1 MKNAERYYSN
11 FGEYSISEYVQER
24 ILGNPTEMERFNHL
38 INLIPKETATLLD
51 VGCGV
56 GVFLHLLGIHRDI
69 KGIGIEISDN
79 KISYAMEHLHVHVEK
94 GDAGHLRFDDRCFD
108 VVTAFEVIEH
118 LPFGTYEDALKE
130 IARVAKKKIIVSV
143 PCNEKRVFATC
154 PYCGTTFD
162 STYHLRSFSEPMM
175 EGLFPGFIIEH
186 IDKIGID
193 EIWPAPLEYMDR
205 IRNRKKPLS
214 EFGICPLCGYGRTAT
229 KSNSAIANS
238 THQNNHVLRRMVRA
252 LLKIVPKVKKARWLV
267 VSYKR
272 IEP

>member
-118 LPFGTYEDALKE
+118 LPFGTYQNALE
-130 IARVAKKKIIVSV
+130 EMTRVAKKYIIISV
-143 PCNEKRVFATC
+143 PYNEKRALMTC
-154 PYCGTTFD
+154 PYCGTIFN
-162 STYHLRSFSEPMM
+162 SNYHLRSFSETMM
-175 EGLFPGFIIEH
+175 EDLFPGFVIEY
-186 IDKIGID
+186 IDKIGIN
-193 EIWPAPLEYMDR
+193 EIWPAPLEC
-205 IRNRKKPLS
+205 INHLRNRKEESP
-214 EFGICPLCGYGRTAT
+214 EYICPACGYGRTAT